1 MAKRKL
7 IVVESPTK
15 ARTIKKFLGRN
26 VAVESSMGHVRDLPK
41 SKLGVEVEDGF
52 APSYVIPRD
61 KNAVVKKLTEHARN
75 ASEILL
81 ATDPDREGEAIAWHL
96 LEALK
101 RRMKK
106 QDLTAKRVVFHEI
119 TKDAVRHALDEPREI
134 NDDLVDAQQA
144 RRVLDRLVGY
154 KMSPFLWRKVRGG
167 LSAGRVQ
174 SVALRLIVDRE
185 REIEAFTPQE
195 YWSLH
200 ATLAKR
206 PAKSARDQFDAE
218 LVRIRGKKPE
228 ITDKETAAGIVQEL
242 DGAAWPVKK
251 IAVRERRRRPSAPY
265 TTSTLQQDASGR
277 LGFRAG
283 RTMRLAQ
290 QLYEGIAIGGEG
302 QVGLITYMRTDSV
315 QVSGEAIAQ
324 AREFIGETYG
334 TDELPKSP
342 HRYTSRVKNAQE
354 AHEAI
359 RPTSVYRTPEQMS
372 EFLDK
377 DQLRLYTLI
386 WRRFVASQMR
396 PALLETRSVDV
407 VPQRGGADLPYR
419 FRASATRVKV
429 PGFYQVYRA
438 DEQADDE
445 KKTLPPLAE
454 GEDLDLRKLWPEQHF
469 TQPPPRYTEASLIRS
484 LEEEGIGRPSTYAPI
499 LSVIQERTYVERER
513 RSLKPTELGMV
524 VRDMLVKHFPDIIKT
539 EFTAA
544 MEEDLDAIS
553 RGEKRW
559 TPVLEDF
566 YGGFSAALEKADQE
580 AERVKP
586 AKAPAEETGENCEK
600 CGKPLVIRE
609 GRYGKFIGCSGFPK
623 CRNIKKTGQE
633 AERARQPVVETG
645 ENCEKCGK
653 PLVLREGRYGKFIGC
668 SGFPKCRTIKRIQQ
682 DEGAAGE
689 GGAAAR
695 EPAGAASG

>member
-1 MAKRKL
+1 
-7 IVVESPTK
+7 
-15 ARTIKKFLGRN
+15 
-26 VAVESSMGHVRDLPK
+26 MGHVRDLPK
-41 SKLGVEVEDGF
+41 SKLGVEVEQGF

-61 KNAVVKKLTEHARN
+61 KNAVVKNLTEHARN

-101 RRMKK
+101 RKMKK
-106 QDLTAKRVVFHEI
+106 QDVSAKRVVFHEI
-119 TKDAVRHALDEPREI
+119 TRDAVRHALEDTRDI
-134 NDDLVDAQQA
+134 NADLVNAQQA

-206 PAKSARDQFDAE
+206 PAKGDKDQFDAE
-218 LVRIRGKKPE
+218 LVRLHGKKPE
-228 ITDKETAAGIVQEL
+228 INDGETAQGIVADL
-242 DGAAWPVKK
+242 DDAAWPVKK
-251 IAVRERRRRPSAPY
+251 ISVRESRRRPSAPY
-265 TTSTLQQDASGR
+265 TTSTMQQDASGR
-277 LGFRAG
+277 LGFRAA

-324 AREFIGETYG
+324 VREFIEQTYG
-334 TDELPKSP
+334 PDEAPDKP

-359 RPTSVYRTPEQMS
+359 RPTSVLRTPEQMR
-372 EFLDK
+372 EFLDA
-377 DQLRLYTLI
+377 DQLKLYTLI

-396 PALLETRSVDV
+396 PALLQTTSADI
-407 VPQRGGADLPYR
+407 VPRRGAADLPYR
-419 FRASATRVKV
+419 FRASATRVKI
-429 PGFYQVYRA
+429 PGFYRVYRA
-438 DEQADDE
+438 DEEQADE

-454 GEDLDLRKLWPEQHF
+454 GEVLDLRKLRPEQHF

-524 VRDMLVKHFPDIIKT
+524 VRDMLVKHFPDIINT
-539 EFTAA
+539 GFTAT

-559 TPVLEDF
+559 TPVLEEF
-566 YGGFSAALEKADQE
+566 YGDFSAALEKAEQE
-580 AERVKP
+580 AERLKP
-586 AKAPAEETGENCEK
+586 ERAPAEETGENCEKCGKPLVIRDGRYGKFIGCSGFPKCRTIKKLGAEADRAQPPVEETGENCEK

-623 CRNIKKTGQE
+623 CR
-633 AERARQPVVETG
+633 
-645 ENCEKCGK
+645 
-653 PLVLREGRYGKFIGC
+653 
-668 SGFPKCRTIKRIQQ
+668 TIKRLNRNG
-682 DEGAAGE
+682 DAADK
-689 GGAAAR
+689 GGSKAR
-695 EPAGAASG
+695 EPAGATSG

>member
-106 QDLTAKRVVFHEI
+106 QDLTAQRVVFHEI

-206 PAKSARDQFDAE
+206 PAKRERDQFDAE

-228 ITDKETAAGIVQEL
+228 ISDKETAAGIVQEL

-324 AREFIGETYG
+324 AREFIVETYG
-334 TDELPKSP
+334 ADELPKSP

-359 RPTSVYRTPEQMS
+359 RPTSVYRTPEQMRD
-372 EFLDK
+372 FLDK

-419 FRASATRVKV
+419 FRASATRVKI

-499 LSVIQERTYVERER
+499 LSVIQERAYVERER

-559 TPVLEDF
+559 TPVLEEF
-566 YGGFSAALEKADQE
+566 YGGFSAALEKADKE
-580 AERVKP
+580 AERVK
-586 AKAPAEETGENCEK
+586 APVEETGEMCEE
-600 CGKPLVIRE
+600 CGKPLLLKD
-609 GRYGKFIGCSGFPK
+609 GRFGKFIGCSGFPQ
-623 CRNIKKTGQE
+623 CRNTKPFLDTIGVDC
-633 AERARQPVVETG
+633 P
-645 ENCEKCGK
+645 KCGQGEIVRK
-653 PLVLREGRYGKFIGC
+653 RNKRRSVFYSCSRYPDC
-668 SGFPKCRTIKRIQQ
+668 DYASSRPPS
-682 DEGAAGE
+682 
-689 GGAAAR
+689 AR
-695 EPAGAASG
+695 KEPAEKETAKEPAEVAGV

>member
-1 MAKRKL
+1 
-7 IVVESPTK
+7 
-15 ARTIKKFLGRN
+15 
-26 VAVESSMGHVRDLPK
+26 MGHVRDLPK
-41 SKLGVEVEDGF
+41 SKLGVEVEQGF

-101 RRMKK
+101 RKMKK
-106 QDLTAKRVVFHEI
+106 QDVSAKRVVFHEI
-119 TKDAVRHALDEPREI
+119 TRDAVRHALEDTRDI
-134 NDDLVDAQQA
+134 NADLVNAQQA

-206 PAKSARDQFDAE
+206 PAKGDKDEFDAE
-218 LVRIRGKKPE
+218 LVRLHGKKPE
-228 ITDKETAAGIVQEL
+228 INDGETAQGIVADL
-242 DGAAWPVKK
+242 DAAAWPVKK
-251 IAVRERRRRPSAPY
+251 ISVRKSRRRPSAPY
-265 TTSTLQQDASGR
+265 TTSTMQQDASGR
-277 LGFRAG
+277 LGFRAA

-324 AREFIGETYG
+324 VREFIEQTYG
-334 TDELPKSP
+334 PDEAPDKP

-359 RPTSVYRTPEQMS
+359 RPTSVLRTPEQMR
-372 EFLDK
+372 EFLDA
-377 DQLRLYTLI
+377 DQLKLYTLI

-396 PALLETRSVDV
+396 SALLQTTSADI
-407 VPQRGGADLPYR
+407 VPQRDGADLKYR
-419 FRASATRVKV
+419 FRASATRVKI
-429 PGFYQVYRA
+429 PGFYRVYRA
-438 DEQADDE
+438 DEEQADE

-454 GEDLDLRKLWPEQHF
+454 GEALDLRKLRPEQHF

-524 VRDMLVKHFPDIIKT
+524 VRDMLVKHFPDIINT
-539 EFTAA
+539 GFTAT

-559 TPVLEDF
+559 TPVLEEF
-566 YGGFSAALEKADQE
+566 YGDFSAALEKAEQE
-580 AERVKP
+580 AERLKP
-586 AKAPAEETGENCEK
+586 ERAPAEETGENCEKCGKPLVIRDGRYGKFIGCSGFPKCRTIKKLGAEADRAQAPVEETGENCEK

-623 CRNIKKTGQE
+623 CR
-633 AERARQPVVETG
+633 
-645 ENCEKCGK
+645 
-653 PLVLREGRYGKFIGC
+653 
-668 SGFPKCRTIKRIQQ
+668 TIKRINRNG
-682 DEGAAGE
+682 DAADK
-689 GGAAAR
+689 GGSKAR
-695 EPAGAASG
+695 EPAGATSG

>member
-26 VAVESSMGHVRDLPK
+26 YAVESSMGHVRDLPK
-41 SKLGVEVEDGF
+41 SKLGVEVENDF

-61 KNAVVKKLTEHARN
+61 KNATIKKLTEQARK

-101 RRMKK
+101 RKMKN
-106 QDLTAKRVVFHEI
+106 QDLSARRVVFHEI
-119 TKDAVRHALDEPREI
+119 TQDAVAHALEEPRDI
-134 NDDLVDAQQA
+134 NADLVDAQQA

-154 KMSPFLWRKVRGG
+154 KMSPFLWRKVQRG

-185 REIEAFTPQE
+185 REIEAFVPQE
-195 YWSLH
+195 HWSLH
-200 ATLAKR
+200 ARLAKV
-206 PAKSARDQFDAE
+206 PARDEKDQFDAA
-218 LVRIRGKKPE
+218 LVQLEGKKPE
-228 ITDKETAAGIVQEL
+228 IGDGETAQGILQEL
-242 DGAAWPVKK
+242 EGAAWPVQK
-251 IAVRERRRRPSAPY
+251 ISVRERRRRPSAPY
-265 TTSTLQQDASGR
+265 TTSTMQQDASGR
-277 LGFRAG
+277 LSYGAA

-315 QVSGEAIAQ
+315 QVSNEAVAQ
-324 AREFIGETYG
+324 VREFIGQTYG
-334 TDELPKSP
+334 PDEVPDKP
-342 HRYTSRVKNAQE
+342 NRYTSRVKNAQE

-359 RPTSVYRTPEQMS
+359 RPTNAFRTPEQMS

-377 DQLRLYTLI
+377 DQLRLYTVI
-386 WRRFVASQMR
+386 WQRFVSSQMR
-396 PALLETRSVDV
+396 PALLQTTSVDI
-407 VPQRGGADLPYR
+407 VPRKDGSDVKCR
-419 FRASATRVKV
+419 FRASATQVKS
-429 PGFYQVYRA
+429 PGFYRVYRA
-438 DEQADDE
+438 DEKQEDE
-445 KKTLPPLAE
+445 KNTLPPLEE
-454 GEDLDLRKLWPEQHF
+454 GELLDLRKLWPEQHF
-469 TQPPPRYTEASLIRS
+469 TQPPPRYTEASLIRA

-559 TPVLEDF
+559 TPVLEEF

-580 AERVKP
+580 AERVQRP
-586 AKAPAEETGENCEK
+586 VVETGEMCEE
-600 CGKPLVIRE
+600 CGKPLLLRE
-609 GRYGKFIGCSGFPK
+609 GRFGKFIGCSGFPQ
-623 CRNIKKTGQE
+623 CRNTKQYLDTIGVKCPDCGQGE
-633 AERARQPVVETG
+633 VVRKR
-645 ENCEKCGK
+645 NKRRSVFYSCS
-653 PLVLREGRYGKFIGC
+653 RYPDCDFA
-668 SGFPKCRTIKRIQQ
+668 SSRPPAPQQ
-682 DEGAAGE
+682 DSAKEAPVKETADVAGD
-689 GGAAAR
+689 
-695 EPAGAASG
+695 

>member
-61 KNAVVKKLTEHARN
+61 KNAVVKKLTEHAKN

-206 PAKSARDQFDAE
+206 PAKSPQNQFDAE

-228 ITDKETAAGIVQEL
+228 ISDKETAAGIVAEL

-334 TDELPKSP
+334 ADELPKSP

-359 RPTSVYRTPEQMS
+359 RPTSVYRTPEQMGK
-372 EFLDK
+372 FLDK

-396 PALLETRSVDV
+396 PALLETTSVDI
-407 VPQRGGADLPYR
+407 VPQRDGADLPYR
-419 FRASATRVKV
+419 FRASATRVKI

-454 GEDLDLRKLWPEQHF
+454 GEDLDLRKLRPEQHF
-469 TQPPPRYTEASLIRS
+469 TQPPPRFTEASLIRS

-499 LSVIQERTYVERER
+499 VSVIQERDYVSRER

-524 VRDMLVKHFPDIIKT
+524 VRDMLVKHFPDIINT
-539 EFTAA
+539 GFTAT

-553 RGEKRW
+553 RGEKQW

-586 AKAPAEETGENCEK
+586 KVEETGEMCEE
-600 CGKPLVIRE
+600 CGKPLLLRE
-609 GRYGKFIGCSGFPK
+609 GRFGKFIGCSGFPQ
-623 CRNIKKTGQE
+623 CRNTKPFLDTIGVDC
-633 AERARQPVVETG
+633 P
-645 ENCEKCGK
+645 KCGQGEIVRK
-653 PLVLREGRYGKFIGC
+653 RNKRRSVFYSCSRYPDC
-668 SGFPKCRTIKRIQQ
+668 DYASSRPPS
-682 DEGAAGE
+682 
-689 GGAAAR
+689 AR
-695 EPAGAASG
+695 KEPAEKETAKEPAEVAGV

>member
-1 MAKRKL
+1 
-7 IVVESPTK
+7 
-15 ARTIKKFLGRN
+15 
-26 VAVESSMGHVRDLPK
+26 MGHVRDLPK
-41 SKLGVEVEDGF
+41 SKLGVEVEQGF

-61 KNAVVKKLTEHARN
+61 KNAVVKNLTEHARN

-101 RRMKK
+101 RKMKK
-106 QDLTAKRVVFHEI
+106 QDVSAKRVVFHEI
-119 TKDAVRHALDEPREI
+119 TRDAVRHALEDTRDI
-134 NDDLVDAQQA
+134 NADLVNAQQA

-206 PAKSARDQFDAE
+206 PAKGDKDQFDAE
-218 LVRIRGKKPE
+218 LVRLHGKKPE
-228 ITDKETAAGIVQEL
+228 INDGETAQGIVADL
-242 DGAAWPVKK
+242 DDAAWPVKK
-251 IAVRERRRRPSAPY
+251 ISVRESRRRPSAPY
-265 TTSTLQQDASGR
+265 TTSTMQQDASGR
-277 LGFRAG
+277 LGFRAA

-324 AREFIGETYG
+324 VREFIEQTYG
-334 TDELPKSP
+334 PDEAPEKP

-359 RPTSVYRTPEQMS
+359 RPTSVLRTPEQMR
-372 EFLDK
+372 EFLDA
-377 DQLRLYTLI
+377 DQLKLYTLI

-396 PALLETRSVDV
+396 PALLQTTSADI
-407 VPQRGGADLPYR
+407 VPRRGAADLPYR
-419 FRASATRVKV
+419 FRASATRVKI
-429 PGFYQVYRA
+429 PGFYRVYRA
-438 DEQADDE
+438 DEEQADE

-454 GEDLDLRKLWPEQHF
+454 GEALDLRKLRPEQHF

-524 VRDMLVKHFPDIIKT
+524 VRDMLVKHFPDIINT
-539 EFTAA
+539 GFTAT

-559 TPVLEDF
+559 TPVLEEF
-566 YGGFSAALEKADQE
+566 YGDFSAALEKAEQE
-580 AERVKP
+580 AERLKP
-586 AKAPAEETGENCEK
+586 ERAPAEETGENCEKCGKPLVIRDGRYGKFIGCSGFPKCRTIKKLGAEADRAQSPVEETGENCEK

-623 CRNIKKTGQE
+623 CR
-633 AERARQPVVETG
+633 
-645 ENCEKCGK
+645 
-653 PLVLREGRYGKFIGC
+653 
-668 SGFPKCRTIKRIQQ
+668 TIKRINRNG
-682 DEGAAGE
+682 DEADK
-689 GGAAAR
+689 GGSKAR
-695 EPAGAASG
+695 EPAGATSG

>member
-1 MAKRKL
+1 
-7 IVVESPTK
+7 
-15 ARTIKKFLGRN
+15 
-26 VAVESSMGHVRDLPK
+26 MGHVRDLPK
-41 SKLGVEVEDGF
+41 SKLGVEIEKDF
-52 APSYVIPRD
+52 TPSYVVPRD
-61 KNAVVKKLTEHARN
+61 KNATVKKLTDHARK

-101 RRMKK
+101 RRMK
-106 QDLTAKRVVFHEI
+106 DEGLTAKRVVFHEI
-119 TKDAVRHALDEPREI
+119 TEAAVKHALAEPREI

-154 KMSPFLWRKVRGG
+154 KMSPFLWRKVQRG

-185 REIEAFTPQE
+185 REIEAFNPQE

-200 ATLAKR
+200 ATLAKKPGER
-206 PAKSARDQFDAE
+206 AEDQFNAE
-218 LVRIRGKKPE
+218 LVEAKGKKPT
-228 ITDKETAAGIVQEL
+228 ITDEAAVQAIIADL
-242 DGAAWPVKK
+242 DRAAWPVQK
-251 IAVRERRRRPSAPY
+251 ISVRERRRRPSAPY
-265 TTSTLQQDASGR
+265 TTSTLQQDASRR
-277 LGFRAG
+277 LNYSAA

-324 AREFIGETYG
+324 VRQFVGETYG
-334 TDELPKSP
+334 AEEVPESP
-342 HRYTSRVKNAQE
+342 NRYTSRVKNAQE

-359 RPTSVYRTPEQMS
+359 RPTSAYRTPEQMR
-372 EFLDK
+372 EFLDAN
-377 DQLRLYTLI
+377 QLKLYTLI

-396 PALLETRSVDV
+396 PALLETTSVDV
-407 VPQRGGADLPYR
+407 VPQRDGAGVGYR
-419 FRASATRVKV
+419 FRASATRVNL

-438 DEQADDE
+438 DEQEEDE

-454 GEDLDLRKLWPEQHF
+454 GEELDLRALEPEQHF
-469 TQPPPRYTEASLIRS
+469 TQPPPRYTEASLIRA

-513 RSLKPTELGMV
+513 RTLKPTELGMV
-524 VRDMLVKHFPDIIKT
+524 VRDILVKHFPDIIKT

-559 TPVLEDF
+559 TPVLDEF

-580 AERVKP
+580 AERVQRP
-586 AKAPAEETGENCEK
+586 VVETGEMCEK
-600 CGKPLVIRE
+600 CGKPLLLRE
-609 GRYGKFIGCSGFPK
+609 GRFGKFIGCSGFPQ
-623 CRNIKKTGQE
+623 CRNTRPFLDTIGVNCPQCGQGE
-633 AERARQPVVETG
+633 VVRKR
-645 ENCEKCGK
+645 NKRRNVFYSCS
-653 PLVLREGRYGKFIGC
+653 RYPDCDFASSRPPPDQAG
-668 SGFPKCRTIKRIQQ
+668 T
-682 DEGAAGE
+682 AAS
-689 GGAAAR
+689 APAK
-695 EPAGAASG
+695 EPAEVAGD